1 MSNRHC
7 CGAVGSRKCAFQRQ
21 VLKSASGQRRSK
33 CKDSPKLFS
42 GQFDTSPHRAETL
55 PVPMPM
61 GMVCQLRYDGGG
73 SLLYQTLSGD
83 SRQVPFSKA
92 SYGSP
97 YLLVGQTVSFSLS
110 QAGQIEAVDITGLSL
125 QRSSA
130 FVSQPPPLKQSVLA
144 FADDQIHPTDAENG
158 AKSPKPFTSADQS
171 VFAHPS
177 RKLQRNIKKFYN
189 ADAEERLQMIEAAED
204 LLNDLL
210 QEDPLDGNQLCQLLS
225 RCAAWLHSPMANPAF
240 TKPTDDQQQQK
251 VSSSALQFRIRR
263 IVIRTLQHLDLADGL
278 TYQMVE
284 AAVTYI
290 CQLLEKAHFAPVN
303 ARADSGATRQWQ
315 QLQSL
320 LDVVQTVHG
329 AKFDEPPTGTA
340 ERLKRQLVKR
350 EEMAVSVE
358 GDYHP
363 SKKMKTLESAFHSEE
378 VAQLRCSQCSA
389 TMTSSWYWRH
399 PINGKVHVLVPAHGH
414 SACRKRL
421 GKRFGW
427 RAQGI
432 PMCVDNFLSLDF
444 CHHQRQ
450 RQRCRDCGGK
460 GICIHSRRKDTCKL
474 CKNAAKASKQHD

>member
-358 GDYHP
+358 GDWKVL
-363 SKKMKTLESAFHSEE
+363 SI
-378 VAQLRCSQCSA
+378 LR
-389 TMTSSWYWRH
+389 
-399 PINGKVHVLVPAHGH
+399 
-414 SACRKRL
+414 RL
-421 GKRFGW
+421 
-427 RAQGI
+427 
-432 PMCVDNFLSLDF
+432 LS
-444 CHHQRQ
+444 
-450 RQRCRDCGGK
+450 
-460 GICIHSRRKDTCKL
+460 
-474 CKNAAKASKQHD
+474 